1 MISSSSS
8 SAKVNRRKQSH
19 RSNRRPWNRQAHSP
33 WRRRRRRQ
41 KPSEKERKR
50 KKARYRHSHSLRQ
63 QTSRDEEEELEEE
76 RSWNGHI
83 ARGLKP
89 RGSLARSFVKT
100 ALLVEE
106 PLTVNMRK
114 TEL

>member
-1 MISSSSS
+1 MG
-8 SAKVNRRKQSH
+8 
-19 RSNRRPWNRQAHSP
+19 
-33 WRRRRRRQ
+33 
-41 KPSEKERKR
+41 
-50 KKARYRHSHSLRQ
+50 
-63 QTSRDEEEELEEE
+63 DEEEEKEEE

-100 ALLVEE
+100 ALLFVKTALHVEE